1 MIERP
6 FAEAFADEWIAAW
19 NSRDLDRILSHYTP
33 DFEFSSP
40 LIPAVTGDP
49 GGRLKGQDAI
59 RAYWHKAAF
68 LKCGAH
74 AAGHHC
80 GVWML
85 SIALVRSTKEASGAT
100 NAMTATSFVDTK
112 VVLYTIGKEARKS
125 SIARG

>member
-49 GGRLKGQDAI
+49 VGRLKGQDAI
-59 RAYWHKAAF
+59 RAYWHKALALRPDLRF
-68 LKCGAH
+68 QRVLLLLGVESLVIHYSRQDGAL
-74 AAGHHC
+74 AAEHFEFNREGK
-80 GVWML
+80 V
-85 SIALVRSTKEASGAT
+85 ARSSAHYVA
-100 NAMTATSFVDTK
+100 
-112 VVLYTIGKEARKS
+112 
-125 SIARG
+125 